1 MVRFNNTDRIMSLKV
16 VYVGC
21 ALGGKTTSLEK
32 IHERIAAPQRSRL
45 VSLNTANDRTLFF
58 DLLPLDLGQ
67 INGYGVSLQL
77 FTVPGQVQY
86 TSTRRAVLTGADAIV
101 VVVDSSRDRLR
112 DNREAIHE
120 LTDHLKFHGMNILSV
135 PLVLQYNKRDLA
147 GAMAVEELNH
157 ELNPRDWPW
166 FESVA
171 TEGKGVVE
179 PFLKSAVSMA
189 DEIVG
194 RYKFPPSFG
203 ERLAS
208 SLERLLEAPGTPAR
222 PIPEEP
228 VLQTLPETEAAPEP
242 EPEEPL
248 APPPPP
254 EPLAMEEQQQF
265 SSLESLRTLQ
275 ESLSKTG
282 TETAGGGRQRIQS
295 SIDSSE
301 AVDLQLLLQGAI
313 EAHESMAKL
322 ASELDKAKEKLKMRE
337 GHIAE
342 LGRICRW
349 CLGQQPLQETFNTV
363 LRSLIKALQ
372 AAGGAI
378 LLPET
383 GSRALREHALEGFP
397 SDPINTLPC
406 KGFPS
411 LAAGLYNRACPSVSP
426 DPSGTVNPVD
436 RHLLR
441 WGIVSHIASPLES
454 QGQLLG
460 LMTSYR
466 VEPFPPFDKA
476 DIAFFSAAVA
486 LISGAI
492 ELGRLR
498 SAARATY
505 GSSSVA
511 GSVRR

>member
-32 IHERIAAPQRSRL
+32 IHERIAAPHRSRL

-101 VVVDSSRDRLR
+101 VVVDSHPERLR
-112 DNREAIHE
+112 DNRDAIHE
-120 LTDHLKFHGMNILSV
+120 LSDHLKFHGMDILSM
-135 PLVLQYNKRDLA
+135 PLVLQYNKRDLREA
-147 GAMAVEELNH
+147 VSVEELNRQ
-157 ELNPRDWPW
+157 LNPRDWPW
-166 FESVA
+166 FESIA
-171 TEGKGVVE
+171 TEGTGVVE
-179 PFLKSAVSMA
+179 PFLKAAVSMA

-208 SLERLLEAPGTPAR
+208 SLERLLEPPGTVR
-222 PIPEEP
+222 PVPEEP
-228 VLQTLPETEAAPEP
+228 VIQSLPETEIGVPAPEP
-242 EPEEPL
+242 E
-248 APPPPP
+248 APP
-254 EPLAMEEQQQF
+254 EPMPPEPIELEDTQELP
-265 SSLESLRTLQ
+265 SLESLRALQ
-275 ESLSKTG
+275 DSLSRG
-282 TETAGGGRQRIQS
+282 ASEPAGGGRQRIQS

-322 ASELDKAKEKLKMRE
+322 TAELDKTKERLKMRE
-337 GHIAE
+337 GHLAE

-349 CLGQQPLQETFNTV
+349 CLGQQSLQEIFNSV
-363 LRSLIKALQ
+363 LRSLVKSLR
-372 AAGGAI
+372 AAGAAI
-378 LLPET
+378 LLPQP
-383 GSRALREHALEGFP
+383 GSRALREQAIEGFP
-397 SDPINTLPC
+397 SDPINSLPC

-411 LAAGLYNRACPSVSP
+411 LASGLYNRACPSVSP
-426 DPSGTVNPVD
+426 DPSGTSNPVD
-436 RHLLR
+436 RHLIR
-441 WGIVSHIASPLES
+441 WGIISHIASPLEA

-460 LMTSYR
+460 LMTTYR

-476 DIAFFSAAVA
+476 DIALFSAAVA
-486 LISGAI
+486 LVSGSI
-492 ELGRLR
+492 ELARLR
-498 SAARATY
+498 AAARAQ
-505 GSSSVA
+505 SSSVA
-511 GSVRR
+511 GSARR